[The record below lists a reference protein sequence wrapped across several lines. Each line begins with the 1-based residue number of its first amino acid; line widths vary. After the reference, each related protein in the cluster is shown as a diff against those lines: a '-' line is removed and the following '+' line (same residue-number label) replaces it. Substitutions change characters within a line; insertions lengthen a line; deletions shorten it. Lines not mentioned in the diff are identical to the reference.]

1 MEALAS
7 GRPPALQQLP
17 GSSISADAVAEGGG
31 GSGGV
36 AAAADAEDGFV
47 SGPEAAGALV
57 EDSESLGRQGRSAR
71 ERRLSTGSVSLGR
84 PAGARPPAPEL
95 GFSFWQVWRRGRQL
109 STDLREPGGGPPV
122 RSVSKRC

>member
-84 PAGARPPAPEL
+84 PAGARPPRT
-95 GFSFWQVWRRGRQL
+95 GVRVQL
-109 STDLREPGGGPPV
+109 LAGVAARPAAVHGLA
-122 RSVSKRC
+122 